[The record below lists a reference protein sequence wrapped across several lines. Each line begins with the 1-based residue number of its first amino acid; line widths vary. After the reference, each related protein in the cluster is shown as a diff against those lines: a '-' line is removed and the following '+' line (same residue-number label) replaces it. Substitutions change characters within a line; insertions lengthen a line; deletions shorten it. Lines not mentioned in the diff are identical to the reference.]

1 MDWTKAKSILIVALL
16 VTNLVLIA
24 AYFLQNSSQKDD
36 EKEMQNATVKLLEQ
50 KNIFVN
56 ADIPQEHPRMA
67 KLTVRYDKMNEAA
80 VEEQLAAQKALTDP
94 AQTDDELISMTSDF
108 IQKCGLMSENVTF
121 ESIDRKGSDILVTY
135 KNYIK
140 GIAIEDSYIT
150 CTVRDGKIADFKRYW
165 LNPVETGSMEK
176 EVIPAVAAL
185 IKFMGENTSKE
196 KIYVEGIS
204 LVYWLDSSAFD
215 AESPVTDTAFPAWK
229 ITYNDG
235 KSRYIPAW
243 EQ

>member
-16 VTNLVLIA
+16 VTNLVLITT
-24 AYFLQNSSQKDD
+24 YFLQNGSQKDD
-36 EKEMQNATVKLLEQ
+36 DKEMQNATVKLLEQ

-56 ADIPQEHPRMA
+56 TDIPQEHPRMA
-67 KLTVRYDKMNEAA
+67 KLTVRYDKMNETT
-80 VEEQLAAQKALTDP
+80 VKEQLAAQKALTDP
-94 AQTDDELISMTSDF
+94 APTDDELISMTSEF
-108 IQKCGLMSENVTF
+108 IRKCNLMTENVTF
-121 ESIDRKGSDILVTY
+121 GSLDRTGADILVTY

-140 GIAIEDSYIT
+140 GIAIEDSYII
-150 CTVRDGKIADFKRYW
+150 CTVRDGKIVDFKRYW

-176 EVIPAVAAL
+176 EVIPAGAAL
-185 IKFMGENTSKE
+185 IKFMGENTAKE
-196 KIYVEGIS
+196 KIYVEGIT

-229 ITYNDG
+229 ITYNNG